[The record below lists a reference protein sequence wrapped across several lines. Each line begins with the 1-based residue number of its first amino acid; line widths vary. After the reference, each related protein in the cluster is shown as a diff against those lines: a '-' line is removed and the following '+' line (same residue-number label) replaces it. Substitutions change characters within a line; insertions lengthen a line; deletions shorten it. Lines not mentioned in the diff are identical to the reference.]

1 MTQQAI
7 RKVSGDVF
15 THLHNLDLGFHLS
28 RQTGAVSRVIDRGS
42 RGINFV
48 LSSMIFNIA
57 PTALEVLMV
66 AGILAYKCGS
76 AFAALTGVTIAAYTA
91 FTFAITSWRTQ
102 FRRQMN
108 RAESQASSR
117 AVDSLINYET
127 VKYFDAEEHERRRY
141 DECQR
146 VYERAAVETQRSLSL
161 LNFGQSAIFST
172 ALGAAMLLSAR
183 GVARGELSIGDLVMV
198 NGLLLQLSLPLNFLG
213 SVYRETKQSFIDMG
227 AMFALMNERAA
238 VKDTPGGRVR
248 VVGWGDGE
256 G

>member
-1 MTQQAI
+1 MQVTQDAI
-7 RKVSGDVF
+7 RKVAVDVF
-15 THLHNLDLGFHLS
+15 THLHDLDLGFHLS

-48 LSSMIFNIA
+48 LSSMIFNVA
-57 PTALEVLMV
+57 PTALEVLLV
-66 AGILAYKCGS
+66 AGILAYKCGA
-76 AFAALTGVTIAAYTA
+76 AFAALTGVTIATYTA
-91 FTFAITSWRTQ
+91 FTFAITQWRTQ

-127 VKYFDAEEHERRRY
+127 VKYFDAEDHERQRY
-141 DECQR
+141 DESLR
-146 VYERAAVETQRSLSL
+146 AYEHAAVETQQSLSL
-161 LNFGQSAIFST
+161 LNFGQSAIFSV

-183 GVARGELSIGDLVMV
+183 GVAAGELTVGDLVMV

-227 AMFALMNERAA
+227 AMFALMKEQST
-238 VKDTPGGRVR
+238 VKDRPGTPAVHGSN
-248 VVGWGDGE
+248 
-256 G
+256 